1 LFSDEHEHSWKKER
15 QSRELVEAGAF
26 GLLAQLCNG
35 SPKGRKA
42 VAAADSFHDCLNR
55 AQEISSALTSG
66 SDSSDEQE
74 PAEKKEEDTVASN
87 EKKDEGMEPESDQ
100 LTTDRDRENSVST
113 SINIYN
119 KELLVAAFSFVATMA
134 QVPSVRTH
142 LLNNDKFIKSS
153 AAFATD
159 GEIPDLQFE
168 AVKVVARLASCST
181 CGGML
186 PPDRVGNIL
195 QSTLKAEP
203 DLDQSSPRINAN
215 SLHVLATEGI
225 EYVFD
230 SLPETQQQSVIDDI
244 ASRYRNVLKSH
255 SIARSSSKGMD
266 LIQGGELA
274 YNLTNIMM
282 MASCKEHLEQCF
294 DSTLVTSLVKTIQWR
309 YDPKTV
315 ISQEELCHW
324 DATTTQSLQILAR
337 ILWRDEGK
345 LQKSGLSTRGLTETV
360 LMVSRPGKA
369 PRKAIDFPSALSV
382 VEKHG
387 EAAAVL
393 AAKRVMKSLG
403 L

>member
-1 LFSDEHEHSWKKER
+1 LFSDEHEHSWKKEK

-26 GLLAQLCNG
+26 GLLAQLCDG
-35 SPKGRKA
+35 SSKGRRA
-42 VAAADSFHDCLNR
+42 VAAADGFHDCLNR
-55 AQEISSALTSG
+55 VQDLSSALTSG
-66 SDSSDEQE
+66 SDCSDEQE
-74 PAEKKEEDTVASN
+74 PAEKKEEDTAASN
-87 EKKDEGMEPESDQ
+87 EKKDEEMESGSDQ
-100 LTTDRDRENSVST
+100 LTIDRDRENYVST

-153 AAFATD
+153 AALATD

-181 CGGML
+181 SGGML

-195 QSTLKAEP
+195 QSTLRAEP
-203 DLDQSSPRINAN
+203 DLSQTSPRINVN
-215 SLHVLATEGI
+215 SLHVLAAEGI

-230 SLPETQQQSVIDDI
+230 SLPETQQQSVINDI
-244 ASRYRNVLKSH
+244 ASRYGNVLKSH

-266 LIQGGELA
+266 LMKGGELA

-294 DSTLVTSLVKTIQWR
+294 DSTLVTSLVKTVQWR

-345 LQKSGLSTRGLTETV
+345 LQKSGLSTQGLTETV
-360 LMVSRPGKA
+360 LMVARPGKA

-393 AAKRVMKSLG
+393 AAKRVMKCLG